1 LGGIRLIASGT
12 ECQVEVTLDIYLIQ
26 HAESASEKE
35 DPQRPVSEQGKAT
48 MEKVDRLAARLGI
61 SPDIIYHS
69 GKLRAKQTAEILA
82 QHLRLSDKVR
92 ERPGLAPLD
101 QVAPTAD
108 WLDNEA
114 ASGTR
119 SLAIVGHLPFL
130 DKLAS
135 LLVAGDED
143 IGVVAFQHG
152 AIVKLVPA
160 GRKYAVQSVISKQL
174 AQRCPFDIC
183 RI

>member
-1 LGGIRLIASGT
+1 M
-12 ECQVEVTLDIYLIQ
+12 EVALDIYLIR
-26 HAESASEKE
+26 HAESLSEKE
-35 DPQRPVSEQGKAT
+35 DPERPLSEEGKVT
-48 MEKVDRLAARLGI
+48 MEKVGSLAARLGI
-61 SPDIIYHS
+61 NPDMIYHS

-101 QVAPTAD
+101 QVQTTAD
-108 WLDNEA
+108 WLQKEA

-135 LLVAGDED
+135 LLVAGNED

-152 AIVKLVPA
+152 AIVQLVPA
-160 GRKYAVQSVISKQL
+160 GRKYAVHSVISKQL
-174 AQRCPFDIC
+174 A
-183 RI
+183 

>member
-1 LGGIRLIASGT
+1 
-12 ECQVEVTLDIYLIQ
+12 VEVALDIYLIR
-26 HAESASEKE
+26 HAESLSEKE
-35 DPQRPVSEQGKAT
+35 DPERPLSEEGKVT
-48 MEKVDRLAARLGI
+48 MEKVGSLAARLGI
-61 SPDIIYHS
+61 NPDMIYHS

-101 QVAPTAD
+101 QVRTTAD
-108 WLDNEA
+108 WLQKEA

-135 LLVAGDED
+135 LLVAGNED

-152 AIVKLVPA
+152 AIVQLVPA
-160 GRKYAVQSVISKQL
+160 GRKYAVHSVISKQL
-174 AQRCPFDIC
+174 A
-183 RI
+183 